1 MFVRADTLLQT
12 KVPMPRGNHVI
23 DFEWEEYRPMLF
35 WYVQRDDK
43 ADTVPLSE
51 IDWEVSS
58 TKRCVGRFDHDGYH
72 RCPEAM
78 PVSKFDQCP
87 RCASAWIE
95 HQQCIF
101 EPMCNGERCASGI
114 CRKEHTVYMAFFG
127 ENAKIGMTTSTRLEG
142 RGIEQGADAI
152 VPLVRAANRLEGRK
166 AEKGIS
172 QLLRVTQFVPRKKAV
187 ALLSGSVSWN
197 RIEQIYKEH
206 IDYLSGKYDVLREP
220 LERLDGY
227 PLKDIGKGK
236 VDLKETV
243 GRHKGKVVGLK
254 GKFLVYRD
262 DAGNVSAIDMPDL
275 PGRFLSAK

>member
-1 MFVRADTLLQT
+1 
-12 KVPMPRGNHVI
+12 
-23 DFEWEEYRPMLF
+23 
-35 WYVQRDDK
+35 
-43 ADTVPLSE
+43 
-51 IDWEVSS
+51 
-58 TKRCVGRFDHDGYH
+58 
-72 RCPEAM
+72 
-78 PVSKFDQCP
+78 
-87 RCASAWIE
+87 
-95 HQQCIF
+95 
-101 EPMCNGERCASGI
+101 MCNGERCASGI

-172 QLLRVTQFVPRKKAV
+172 QLLHVTQFIPRKKAV
-187 ALLSGSVSWN
+187 ALLSGSASWN
-197 RIEQIYKEH
+197 KIEQTYREH
-206 IDYLSGKYDVLREP
+206 LDILSEKYEVLGGP

-227 PLKDIGKGK
+227 PLKDIGKEK

>member
-1 MFVRADTLLQT
+1 MS
-12 KVPMPRGNHVI
+12 RGNHVI
-23 DFEWEEYRPMLF
+23 DFEWEEYRPLLF
-35 WYVQRDDK
+35 WYVQGGDK
-43 ADTVPLSE
+43 VETVTLTE

-101 EPMCNGERCASGI
+101 EPMCNGERCGSGI

-127 ENAKIGMTTSTRLEG
+127 ENAKIGMTTSARLEG

-152 VPLVRAANRLEGRK
+152 VPLVRAPNRLEGRK

-172 QLLRVTQFVPRKKAV
+172 QLLHVTQFIPRKKAV
-187 ALLSGSVSWN
+187 ALLSDQVPWS
-197 RIEQIYKEH
+197 RMEQIYKEH
-206 IDYLSGKYDVLREP
+206 LDILSEKYDVLRGP
-220 LERLDGY
+220 LGRLDGY
-227 PLKDIGKGK
+227 PLKDIGKEK
-236 VDLKETV
+236 VVLRETV
-243 GRHKGKVVGLK
+243 GRHSGKVIGLK

-262 DAGNVSAIDMPDL
+262 EAGGVSAIEMPDL